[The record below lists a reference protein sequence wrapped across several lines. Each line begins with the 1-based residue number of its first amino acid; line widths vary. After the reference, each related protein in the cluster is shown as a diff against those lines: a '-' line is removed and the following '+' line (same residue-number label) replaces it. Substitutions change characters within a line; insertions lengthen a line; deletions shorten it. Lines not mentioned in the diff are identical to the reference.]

1 MPCTALD
8 GAHVPMALTGSRMDC
23 PQAAKCIR
31 SHNHSCPGRLHAVQV
46 RGFRMG
52 QKWVGIGCAA
62 QLACI
67 LLFNALTVVFNRY
80 MQRASRRWHGSP
92 GLHGRPFDLFL

>member
-1 MPCTALD
+1 MK
-8 GAHVPMALTGSRMDC
+8 C
-23 PQAAKCIR
+23 PQAGKCVR
-31 SHNHSCPGRLHAVQV
+31 SHRLCPPGCAHAVQV

-80 MQRASRRWHGSP
+80 MQRAWRRWHGSP
-92 GLHGRPFDLFL
+92 DSIGRPPMVDLF